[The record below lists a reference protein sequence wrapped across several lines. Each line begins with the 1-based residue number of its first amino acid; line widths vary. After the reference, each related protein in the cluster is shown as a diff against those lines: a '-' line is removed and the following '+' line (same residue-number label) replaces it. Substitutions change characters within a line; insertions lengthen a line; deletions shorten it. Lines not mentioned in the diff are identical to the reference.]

1 MADLHLVLALRQAVE
16 STLGALTFTTLPN
29 RPTVIPTATAVPT
42 ATITAA
48 VCNSIR
54 GNEGHFHPT
63 KTLADF
69 FSWTSLKSVLVVTF
83 LTTCWM
89 LIIVLLGISVFQVLS
104 EAFPLGENAD
114 EGEKKYCSCCRKCG
128 GCVMERGMR
137 LGSESGSGSGSAS
150 NHDADNK
157 HEAKEKAGEQQD
169 GYEERQDQEEEEQA
183 EKEYREAEEKEY
195 LRREEEERRLRWE
208 MSNSLRKAARL
219 VAEFRKQGLDSQVR
233 TSAI

>member
-1 MADLHLVLALRQAVE
+1 MADLHLDPALRQAVE
-16 STLGALTFTTLPN
+16 RTLGPLTFTTLTN

-48 VCNSIR
+48 ACNSVR

-63 KTLADF
+63 KILAYL
-69 FSWTSLKSVLVVTF
+69 FSWTGLKSVLAVTF
-83 LTTCWM
+83 LAACWM
-89 LIIVLLGISVFQVLS
+89 LIILLLGISVFQVLS
-104 EAFPLGENAD
+104 KAFPLGENTDEGENAD
-114 EGEKKYCSCCRKCG
+114 EGEKKYYSCCRKCG
-128 GCVMERGMR
+128 GCVMDRGIR

-157 HEAKEKAGEQQD
+157 DEAEEKAGEQQNGD
-169 GYEERQDQEEEEQA
+169 EERQDEEEEKA

-208 MSNSLRKAARL
+208 MSDSSRKAARL
-219 VAEFRKQGLDSQVR
+219 VAEFREKGLD
-233 TSAI
+233 T